1 MRSVSTPQIGKLK
14 IEWLCLAT
22 AEMTAVLR
30 GKHLAV
36 AITEA
41 LRSNKL
47 VVAKSGRDNIIK
59 QQTLKTVEKIK
70 EKPWSAL
77 TDVEIMCDYINGP
90 WLSATASLLFR
101 SMLFIG
107 QQAPFPLVL
116 GHCNQQLFGVLKQF
130 RRRVKHGSDNL
141 ALRNGTL
148 QSKGLQ

>member
-1 MRSVSTPQIGKLK
+1 
-14 IEWLCLAT
+14 
-22 AEMTAVLR
+22 MTAVLR

-77 TDVEIMCDYINGP
+77 TGVEIMCDYINAMAVGDCILIVPKYAIYRPASPLPACAGP
-90 WLSATASLLFR
+90 
-101 SMLFIG
+101 
-107 QQAPFPLVL
+107 
-116 GHCNQQLFGVLKQF
+116 
-130 RRRVKHGSDNL
+130 
-141 ALRNGTL
+141 L
-148 QSKGLQ
+148 QPAVIWYIETV

>member
-1 MRSVSTPQIGKLK
+1 VRGVSTPQIGKLK
-14 IEWLCLAT
+14 IEWLWLAT

-70 EKPWSAL
+70 EKPWNA
-77 TDVEIMCDYINGP
+77 
-90 WLSATASLLFR
+90 
-101 SMLFIG
+101 
-107 QQAPFPLVL
+107 
-116 GHCNQQLFGVLKQF
+116 
-130 RRRVKHGSDNL
+130 
-141 ALRNGTL
+141 
-148 QSKGLQ
+148 